1 MIITNDIIVTKNMMP
16 PLSCWLKATRNIP
29 DTKYVKAA
37 FPAGT
42 NQSKTNRMTPFFNWW
57 IWKNM
62 IKINPEIAIVIVEI
76 FDMNVPSIGITPA
89 AIDDLAAS
97 VTDESTE
104 FASETFTIL
113 EAEKTKSTLELAFES
128 SKIDAPVTFNNVVTE
143 VIQLESDYF
152 EQIDEFSGE
161 SEFGTITVTRPNTK
175 IAQST
180 LDISGTVYS
189 TSLEAISGLVEITF
203 TRPSGDIEE
212 LTTILTKD
220 GAFDT
225 ILVESWISGD
235 YTLHAS
241 YDGNTISEL
250 TFFIGDKLSDIDTS
264 STTQCQDVNCVSVD
278 SEDAILSSPI
288 MIMIDGDFENVDS
301 DISLD
306 VKLIRPDNTSVELST
321 TLSASGE
328 FESPLVHSEEWISGV
343 YTVIVSYHGDQL
355 SAASFR
361 K

>member
-1 MIITNDIIVTKNMMP
+1 
-16 PLSCWLKATRNIP
+16 
-29 DTKYVKAA
+29 
-37 FPAGT
+37 
-42 NQSKTNRMTPFFNWW
+42 
-57 IWKNM
+57 M

-250 TFFIGDKLSDIDTS
+250 TFFIGDKLSEKGDFIIIDKEKTLQLD
-264 STTQCQDVNCVSVD
+264 TKNNCKVF
-278 SEDAILSSPI
+278 EIISPI
-288 MIMIDGDFENVDS
+288 FQCLTVLLATSNAY
-301 DISLD
+301 SLF
-306 VKLIRPDNTSVELST
+306 LQP
-321 TLSASGE
+321 
-328 FESPLVHSEEWISGV
+328 
-343 YTVIVSYHGDQL
+343 
-355 SAASFR
+355 
-361 K
+361 